1 MNTERTMPTASEIE
15 TGIAHASFTLA
26 REYAAPVEKVFAA
39 FSEKEKKR
47 RWYVDD
53 VHTGMEI
60 LEYSLDFRVGGRER
74 TRFRTTAESPLRG
87 AEVTNETV
95 YMDIVEHE
103 RITIAYT
110 MAVGEY
116 RISASLA
123 TFALMKTAT
132 GTRLV
137 MTDQSAFFPNS
148 DGVEL
153 RREGWTKILEA
164 LTREIHRE
172 LAQG

>member
-60 LEYSLDFRVGGRER
+60 QEYSLDFRVGGRER

-95 YMDIVEHE
+95 YMDIAEHE